1 MGKDQRIAVRVT
13 AEEKAKI
20 QRLARRCGLS
30 VSEYVKQ
37 RALNFSPEAA
47 PPRVLFAVL
56 EKLGELDGMT
66 ASPETDEKLCAVLRK
81 MTEQLLRP
89 GKGGAAS

>member
-37 RALNFSPEAA
+37 RALSFAPEAA
-47 PPRVLFAVL
+47 PSRVLFSVL
-56 EKLGELDGMT
+56 EKLGELDGVT
-66 ASPETDEKLCAVLRK
+66 ASPETDEKICTVLRE

-89 GKGGAAS
+89 GKDGAAS